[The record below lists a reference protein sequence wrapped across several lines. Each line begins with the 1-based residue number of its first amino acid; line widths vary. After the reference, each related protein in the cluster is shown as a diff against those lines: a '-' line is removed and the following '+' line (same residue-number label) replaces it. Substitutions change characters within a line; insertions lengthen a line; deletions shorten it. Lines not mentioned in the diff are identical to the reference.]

1 MRNLSIS
8 MVANF
13 IFWWT
18 KQIFFLLIKLEPR
31 ISSWLQPRKN
41 NFVPTELDVSFSAND
56 NHYSSSRPLCNFTEK
71 KYCDVIELLL
81 IRSFWH
87 VKGDKLNSQ
96 ASQQKWAVTMPSVK
110 MWKTLSQQSL
120 CWSVLDFWKIKFDK
134 LDFLVY
140 FELDL
145 ISKLIFA
152 G

>member
-1 MRNLSIS
+1 MRKSSIS

-31 ISSWLQPRKN
+31 LLSWLQPRKN

-56 NHYSSSRPLCNFTEK
+56 NHNSSSRPLCNFTEK

-110 MWKTLSQQSL
+110 MWKTLSQQWLVS
-120 CWSVLDFWKIKFDK
+120 SVPFQFPFHMPLLFYNDYI
-134 LDFLVY
+134 L
-140 FELDL
+140 
-145 ISKLIFA
+145 
-152 G
+152 

>member
-1 MRNLSIS
+1 MRNLLIS

-13 IFWWT
+13 LFWWT
-18 KQIFFLLIKLEPR
+18 KQIFFLVIKLEPWLL
-31 ISSWLQPRKN
+31 SWLQPRKN
-41 NFVPTELDVSFSAND
+41 YFVRRELDVSFLAND

-71 KYCDVIELLL
+71 RYCDVIELLL

-120 CWSVLDFWKIKFDK
+120 CWSVLDFWKINLEKIKF
-134 LDFLVY
+134 V
-140 FELDL
+140 ELDL
-145 ISKLIFA
+145 
-152 G
+152 